1 MNSHNGYTD
10 NVNQQ
15 SINTERSSNSAR
27 PHGGAFTQS
36 STDPATQQQPG
47 SSFEP
52 IK

>member
-1 MNSHNGYTD
+1 MNSHNVYTD

-15 SINTERSSNSAR
+15 SINTDRSSDSAR
-27 PHGGAFTQS
+27 PHGGVFTQP

>member
-1 MNSHNGYTD
+1 MNSHNGYTE

-15 SINTERSSNSAR
+15 SINPERSSNSAR
-27 PHGGAFTQS
+27 PHGGVFTQP

-47 SSFEP
+47 SYFEP

>member
-27 PHGGAFTQS
+27 PQGGAFTQS